1 MHSIGTVFERV
12 AGSRVFCK
20 LDLSSGFL
28 QVPLEQESCRY
39 TAFSTEDNHYEFLR
53 TPFGLKNSPLHFQR
67 VMNKVLSPVLHKGV
81 EVFVDDNLVHA
92 ETEED
97 LLLLL
102 EQVFKL
108 LAHYGIRLN
117 AKKCAFMVP
126 KVEFLGHDLTAN
138 GVSVSP
144 TRLEAL
150 RNLPQPQ
157 TVRQLRQ
164 FMGSFNYIRDY
175 LKDFSIVAQPL
186 FRLISGPGKGNKHRS
201 LVWTQEALTAL
212 EQVRK
217 LVDSVPFFKCGG
229 LGLL

>member
-1 MHSIGTVFERV
+1 
-12 AGSRVFCK
+12 
-20 LDLSSGFL
+20 
-28 QVPLEQESCRY
+28 
-39 TAFSTEDNHYEFLR
+39 
-53 TPFGLKNSPLHFQR
+53 
-67 VMNKVLSPVLHKGV
+67 MNKVLSPVLHKGV

-186 FRLISGPGKGNKHRS
+186 FRLISGPGKGVKATPDSSSMATDPVEQEERLARPLARGSREQPRPKFSAAVS
-201 LVWTQEALTAL
+201 LRV
-212 EQVRK
+212 
-217 LVDSVPFFKCGG
+217 
-229 LGLL
+229 